1 MGRKANPKAQAMPR
15 KRRDACRASPRP
27 FAFIVRVC
35 DGFAVRFLRALNL
48 PRWAPIGVLAAVLVA
63 SACKTKTE
71 AEPAKPAKEADVDVQ
86 LSDKALEAAH
96 LVMGK
101 PKMTPR
107 RSSVA
112 VTGAIDFVP
121 SRVARIGPSIGGRIG
136 AVMVTAGQHVKRGA
150 TLISLDSVDA
160 GRARAD
166 FLSAKSRLAQAE
178 VELEREKRLMAG
190 GASSERAVMQAETE
204 RNLAQNE
211 VRASEARLRT
221 LGTGSAN
228 GGIALTTPIDGTVL
242 EVKARLGQPVGATDT
257 LVVVGEIDPVWLKVD
272 IYERDFS
279 RVHLGDDV
287 KVTTV
292 AYPDRVFEGKV
303 DLLGT
308 VVDPD
313 RRVVEA
319 RIVLGN
325 TDAALRPGMTA
336 TARILGDPGLA
347 AAPKDDA
354 GNAPSAPMVTTVPR
368 TALQIIDGQPYL
380 FLEKEKG
387 KFELRPVERGSDL
400 DAEVEIAR
408 GLKGDENVVVDGGF
422 ILKSELLKEQ
432 MGTND

>member
-1 MGRKANPKAQAMPR
+1 MLV
-15 KRRDACRASPRP
+15 S
-27 FAFIVRVC
+27 
-35 DGFAVRFLRALNL
+35 LSAL
-48 PRWAPIGVLAAVLVA
+48 P
-63 SACKTKTE
+63 ACKAKPE
-71 AEPAKPAKEADVDVQ
+71 AEPAKAAKEADVDVQ

-101 PKMTPR
+101 PKMMPR

-112 VTGAIDFVP
+112 VTGSIDFVP
-121 SRVARIGPSIGGRIG
+121 SRVARVGPSIGGRVG

-166 FLSAKSRLAQAE
+166 FLSSKSRLAQAE

-211 VRASEARLRT
+211 VRAAEARLRT

-279 RVHLGDDV
+279 RVHLADEV

-325 TDAALRPGMTA
+325 TDGALRPGMTA
-336 TARILGDPGLA
+336 TARILGDPALA

-354 GNAPSAPMVTTVPR
+354 GAAPMVTTVPR
-368 TALQIIDGQPYL
+368 AALQIIDGQPYL

-400 DAEVEIAR
+400 DADVEIAR

>member
-1 MGRKANPKAQAMPR
+1 LHARNPL
-15 KRRDACRASPRP
+15 RRS
-27 FAFIVRVC
+27 
-35 DGFAVRFLRALNL
+35 LALAL
-48 PRWAPIGVLAAVLVA
+48 LGALALAPVV
-63 SACKTKTE
+63 ACKTKTPD
-71 AEPAKPAKEADVDVQ
+71 EPAKPAKEPDVDVQ
-86 LSDKALEAAH
+86 LSDKAAEAAH
-96 LVMGK
+96 LVFAK
-101 PKMTPR
+101 PKTTAR

-112 VTGAIDFVP
+112 VTGSIDFVP
-121 SRVARIGPSIGGRIG
+121 SRVARIGPSIGGRVG
-136 AVMVTAGQHVKRGA
+136 AVLVTAGQHVKRGA

-178 VELEREKRLMAG
+178 LELEREKRLLAG
-190 GASSERAVMQAETE
+190 GASSERAVVQAETE
-204 RNLAQNE
+204 KNLAQNE
-211 VRASEARLRT
+211 LRASEARLRT
-221 LGTGSAN
+221 LGTGAAN

-279 RVHLGDDV
+279 RVHLADDV
-287 KVTTV
+287 KVTTI

-325 TDAALRPGMTA
+325 TDGALRPGMTA
-336 TARILGDPGLA
+336 TARILGDPVLSTQG
-347 AAPKDDA
+347 KDDA
-354 GNAPSAPMVTTVPR
+354 GKAPATPMVTTVPR
-368 TALQIIDGQPYL
+368 SALQIIDGQPYV
-380 FLEKEKG
+380 FLEKEKS
-387 KFELRPVERGSDL
+387 KYELRPVERGSDL
-400 DAEVEIAR
+400 DGEVEIIR